1 MSFRNTSSSSLSVHP
16 NFHFL
21 IINYVFLFFC
31 DVMTYIIELIYFSVR
46 KGLIDPFSNMIGNHL
61 SISEL
66 AYQFTLN
73 EEQVLAALLYYREH
87 KDEIDAQDAA
97 DAQESLDLHRRY
109 GRKPGQS

>member
-1 MSFRNTSSSSLSVHP
+1 MSASTPEKVDLSK
-16 NFHFL
+16 
-21 IINYVFLFFC
+21 Y
-31 DVMTYIIELIYFSVR
+31 IELRDGRANIRGRRLPVAFVAAAEQT
-46 KGLIDPFSNMIGNHL
+46 NHL